1 MSHETSPATLAQD
14 ANPMRSPFLRALI
27 GRIRAEDSFGAWEN
41 KPDEWLLR
49 DYIVSREEKRAMP
62 IISDPDPDVLS
73 RVEHFYQAVGLAV
86 EQDCGL
92 MASPMMKMSH
102 EGFGRVILT
111 TGRLVIFSKT
121 LRDVHR
127 FGFESLDALAQ
138 EGMKAVQ
145 MALDVIKEYPD
156 VANA

>member
-1 MSHETSPATLAQD
+1 MSHKISSTTVVQD
-14 ANPMRSPFLRALI
+14 ADPMRSPFLVALV

-86 EQDCGL
+86 EQNCGL

-127 FGFESLDALAQ
+127 FGFENLDALAL
-138 EGMKAVQ
+138 EGMKAVR
-145 MALDVIKEYPD
+145 MALDVIEEYPE